1 MLGIDAAPPVTAMAQ
16 PEPSQH
22 EGTLRGD
29 PGRKPQTMPAKTFWK
44 IFELGMAHAESDN
57 ETPSLSSIAETTK
70 RREDLEYVPRDRV
83 TPIVDWIATN
93 RHRARGYW
101 ERREIPPPF
110 RATVVD

>member
-1 MLGIDAAPPVTAMAQ
+1 
-16 PEPSQH
+16 
-22 EGTLRGD
+22 
-29 PGRKPQTMPAKTFWK
+29 MPAKTFWK

-57 ETPSLSSIAETTK
+57 ETPSLRSIAETTK